1 VKLLISA
8 AQLLQCNLEWVKN
21 SPSVNEADKLN
32 RDILLYL
39 LWQKGRYTNLQI
51 GVSRRVVIMEK
62 KWPESQS

>member
-8 AQLLQCNLEWVKN
+8 AQLLQCNLERVKN